1 MPDAPGMTTG
11 PVYGTPNRHINLRGY
26 FAAISAMDENIGRV
40 LDRLEARGILDD
52 TLVIFTADNGMSM
65 GHHGIWGKGN
75 GTFPMNMFD
84 TAVKVPFIM
93 RYPAMIKNPGAVSHA
108 LVSAVDVFPTL
119 CEIAGCAQAVPEG
132 LPGKSFVPVIE
143 GDEHCRD
150 EIIIADEYGPVR
162 MLRTREWKY
171 VHRYPYGPHELY
183 DLVNDPNEENNLY
196 DDPAQERRIVD
207 MRNRLEE
214 YFLKYSDP
222 SIDGTR
228 EGVTGLGQMC
238 RAGTG
243 STRIDTYAQFP
254 NKEKPMK

>member
-1 MPDAPGMTTG
+1 
-11 PVYGTPNRHINLRGY
+11 
-26 FAAISAMDENIGRV
+26 MDENIGRV

-65 GHHGIWGKGN
+65 GHHAHGAKGN
-75 GTFPMNMFD
+75 GTFPMNMYD

-171 VHRYPYGPHELY
+171 VHRYPYGPHELARSGER
-183 DLVNDPNEENNLY
+183 PERGEQLY

-207 MRNRLEE
+207 MRNRLEGMLHE
-214 YFLKYSDP
+214 YNDP

-228 EGVTGLGQMC
+228 EGVTGLRQMC
-238 RAGTG
+238 RANWKL
-243 STRIDTYAQFP
+243 DAH
-254 NKEKPMK
+254 

>member
-75 GTFPMNMFD
+75 GTFPMNMYD

-207 MRNRLEE
+207 MRNRLEA